1 MSHPCVTFLLA
12 NALLPTMYSFL
23 SDDSFLH
30 HFCIFFMTTQ
40 NQLETWLAQEQQL
53 RSVLEAGFGVG
64 VATHAQVAGKSGLAL
79 LQSMLRGEMPFA
91 AIGKTLD
98 FSLMEVSEGRALFQG
113 TPGPAHFNPMGGIHG
128 GWYAT
133 LLDSALGCAVHT
145 LMPTGRGYT
154 TAELSVNIV
163 KAISPK
169 VSRVRAEGK
178 VIHCGRQL
186 ATAEA
191 RLFGPDGTLYAHATT
206 TCLVFE
212 LPNMTAK

>member
-1 MSHPCVTFLLA
+1 
-12 NALLPTMYSFL
+12 
-23 SDDSFLH
+23 
-30 HFCIFFMTTQ
+30 MTTE
-40 NQLETWLAQEQQL
+40 NQLEAWLAQEQKI
-53 RSVLEAGFGVG
+53 REALALGPGAG
-64 VATHAQVAGKSGLAL
+64 VARLEQLAGKNGLEVM
-79 LQSMLRGEMPFA
+79 QSMLRGELPFA
-91 AIGKTLD
+91 AIAKTLD

-113 TPGPAHFNPMGGIHG
+113 TPGPAHLNPMGGIHG

-145 LMPTGRGYT
+145 LMPAGRGYT

-169 VSRVRAEGK
+169 VARVRAEGK

-212 LPNMTAK
+212 LPNLTTKASS